1 MAKVLINPSAG
12 PSRQIV
18 GERSVRSREVLDPKV
33 AEKIEARETRAG
45 VRAANKKRRQKGVD
59 GGVPK
64 PIDNKSKRVFVGI
77 EPGNLVTV
85 RGYRDIKWV
94 VISEPSA
101 KFQKRGTGEIVEVKS
116 HTRRVG
122 KAVVSVTLMGPDGV
136 QVEVPIGWC
145 KPLHL

>member
-1 MAKVLINPSAG
+1 MAKVLVNPGTG
-12 PSRQIV
+12 PTRQVMAANTRTRQIV
-18 GERSVRSREVLDPKV
+18 DPEVVAKV
-33 AEKIEARETRAG
+33 EAKHTRAG
-45 VRAANKKRRQKGVD
+45 RRAARKKGVD

-77 EPGNLVTV
+77 EPGQLVTV

-101 KFQKRGTGEIVEVKS
+101 KFRKRGTDEIVEVKS

-122 KAVVSVTLMGPDGV
+122 KATVSVTLMGPDGV